1 MAISM
6 TGYGF
11 DKIHMEDTIVT
22 VEIRTVNH
30 RFFDFT
36 AKVPRTFLFMED
48 LIKREIQSYFHR
60 GRIEVFI
67 NIEGKGFVE
76 RNIQTDWN
84 LLEQYI
90 HEMNQAKER
99 YGLSGDIPATII
111 SDIPEIMTVQE
122 TEQQPGNGKDMIIE
136 SVQRAAI
143 QVLEMRKK
151 EGEFLEADVKERI
164 KTITGLT
171 EEIEKL
177 RPKVI
182 EGYKKRIAERIAMH
196 KDYAESLDEERFQQE
211 IILLAEKG
219 DITEELT
226 RLFSHLRQFSS
237 LLQQKQ
243 DTPIGRKLDFIVQ
256 EMHREANTIGSKSTD
271 AFLSEKMILL
281 KSEIEKIKEQL
292 QNIE

>member
-1 MAISM
+1 MVASM
-6 TGYGF
+6 TGYGL
-11 DKIHMEDTIVT
+11 DKIHMDDTTLT

-36 AKVPRTFLFMED
+36 AKISHSFLFLED
-48 LIKREIQSYFHR
+48 TVKKEVQSYFQR

-76 RNIQTDWN
+76 RSLHTDWD

-90 HEMNQAKER
+90 QEMKQAKEW
-99 YGLSGDIPATII
+99 YGLSGEIPVTFI
-111 SDIPEIMTVQE
+111 SAIPEIIAVQE
-122 TEQQPGNGKDMIIE
+122 NEQQRGNVKDAIIK
-136 SVQRAAI
+136 SVQRASTMA
-143 QVLEMRKK
+143 LEMREK
-151 EGEFLEADVKERI
+151 EGAFLKNDLLERI
-164 KTITGLT
+164 NTITRLA

-177 RPKVI
+177 RPKVV
-182 EGYKKRIAERIAMH
+182 EGYKDRIAERIALHTDNMA
-196 KDYAESLDEERFQQE
+196 DLDEFRIQQE

-226 RLFSHLRQFSS
+226 RLFSHLKQFSS
-237 LLQQKQ
+237 LLQQQ
-243 DTPIGRKLDFIVQ
+243 TPIGRKLDFIVQ
-256 EMHREANTIGSKSTD
+256 EMHREANTIGAKSTD
-271 AFLSEKMILL
+271 ATLSEKMILL